1 MTIYDR
7 ARALAN
13 RLLDP
18 AKFGAGTITLVRK
31 AITPA
36 VNSWEDPTITTTTE
50 ALKAQAFGVSQ
61 EFVGLP
67 AQEPENG
74 VVLATDRMV
83 IAAVP
88 VMGYRPGDLL
98 AIDGAPV
105 TIISVKNIPGAGRVS
120 AIKFVVRGGAV
131 AVIPSG
137 PWSLEF
143 SEEFG

>member
-1 MTIYDR
+1 MTIYTR
-7 ARALAN
+7 ARATADK
-13 RLLDP
+13 LLDT

-31 AITPA
+31 SITPA

-50 ALKAQAFGVSQ
+50 PLKAQAFGVSR
-61 EFVGLP
+61 EFIGLP
-67 AQEPENG
+67 ANEPENG
-74 VVLATDRMV
+74 VVLATDKMV

-98 AIDGAPV
+98 SIDGAPV
-105 TIISVKNIPGAGRVS
+105 TIISVKNIPGAGTVS

-131 AVIPSG
+131 AVLPPG
-137 PWSLEF
+137 PWALEF